1 MDPPRLEELHIY
13 SRGGAQCLPREPSHD
28 WLELVEQDKSNNTL
42 ADDVVKVRDED
53 YVPLSKIVLE
63 SIHFVI
69 DLLIANGGVK
79 AGDRILRPGYFVD
92 ETTLNHLR
100 DCNFT
105 YAEPSEIDGLEENED
120 IEFAGTGTT
129 RELEVESEVAQEEAA
144 SLFYGHSTTLNS
156 VYADLAKKSSV
167 AMIADYTWKLRVK
180 ILRTYWELHHGDDDF
195 DTAPPP
201 PAALGA
207 FFCCDGAPAAMLA
220 QLIALDNRPFYLG
233 DEESSMPPNLF
244 VADEGSKSA
253 EDIAFEGWLDELDS
267 KFGFIGKGND
277 AGSRFKGKFKA
288 FFGGFHA
295 CMKLYNC
302 CGTMFGNFVEKFFG
316 AWRSTSARIE
326 WILFPPDPRQLEAEM
341 PQYICAHYYSAFIY
355 LWESR
360 GRTPETL
367 PSATDVHE
375 YMLLRAKTSPYR
387 QAVLVHIRY
396 YEISKLMR
404 MSSKIGK
411 RGSVDLFMTSVRFA
425 LTLWATTH
433 AVEYVRLACDFLQFM
448 HCASPA
454 MKELYANEL
463 FTRLSASGLPWFT
476 DRIMEGSVKHIRSK
490 LGKIDRP
497 AMEAKMEYASLNIP
511 AEMTLGGV
519 NHELRTGET
528 KSCQTRSR
536 SYESL
541 HENSPLIKSIEL
553 IHNRIQLWHPA
564 LEPVISSKK
573 GTQTRAKLHSLDL
586 PNGERLNPAVTQCFE
601 IGSDRVLKYFNEYY
615 IQNPFSVQRSEKR
628 CPLFRILAT
637 KKDRQVEQQKWTDRA
652 VSVESEVI
660 SKAMTSD
667 KVGEEL
673 HNVIHALNNSVK
685 IRPPIL

>member
-1 MDPPRLEELHIY
+1 MERQNISKPLHDLLSCLRLIPSRNHEHSKRWKEVVQQLADGSHRLGPYCVCITNGDNVGFKKKGAKCGYKQFILFQDIVLDPPRLEELHIY

-28 WLELVEQDKSNNTL
+28 WLELVEQDKSKNTL

-53 YVPLSKIVLE
+53 YVALSKIVLE
-63 SIHFVI
+63 SIRFVI
-69 DLLIANGGVK
+69 ELQIANGGVK

-120 IEFAGTGTT
+120 IEFAGTGTA

-180 ILRTYWELHHGDDDF
+180 ILRAYWELHHRDDDF

-220 QLIALDNRPFYLG
+220 QLIALDNRRFYLG

-253 EDIAFEGWLDELDS
+253 EDKAFEGWLDELDS

-316 AWRSTSARIE
+316 EVLAESEHASTE
-326 WILFPPDPRQLEAEM
+326 GEDDDD
-341 PQYICAHYYSAFIY
+341 
-355 LWESR
+355 
-360 GRTPETL
+360 
-367 PSATDVHE
+367 TDD
-375 YMLLRAKTSPYR
+375 AD
-387 QAVLVHIRY
+387 
-396 YEISKLMR
+396 
-404 MSSKIGK
+404 G
-411 RGSVDLFMTSVRFA
+411 
-425 LTLWATTH
+425 ATT
-433 AVEYVRLACDFLQFM
+433 AR
-448 HCASPA
+448 
-454 MKELYANEL
+454 
-463 FTRLSASGLPWFT
+463 
-476 DRIMEGSVKHIRSK
+476 
-490 LGKIDRP
+490 
-497 AMEAKMEYASLNIP
+497 
-511 AEMTLGGV
+511 
-519 NHELRTGET
+519 
-528 KSCQTRSR
+528 
-536 SYESL
+536 
-541 HENSPLIKSIEL
+541 
-553 IHNRIQLWHPA
+553 
-564 LEPVISSKK
+564 
-573 GTQTRAKLHSLDL
+573 
-586 PNGERLNPAVTQCFE
+586 
-601 IGSDRVLKYFNEYY
+601 
-615 IQNPFSVQRSEKR
+615 
-628 CPLFRILAT
+628 T
-637 KKDRQVEQQKWTDRA
+637 KKVT
-652 VSVESEVI
+652 
-660 SKAMTSD
+660 T
-667 KVGEEL
+667 
-673 HNVIHALNNSVK
+673 
-685 IRPPIL
+685 